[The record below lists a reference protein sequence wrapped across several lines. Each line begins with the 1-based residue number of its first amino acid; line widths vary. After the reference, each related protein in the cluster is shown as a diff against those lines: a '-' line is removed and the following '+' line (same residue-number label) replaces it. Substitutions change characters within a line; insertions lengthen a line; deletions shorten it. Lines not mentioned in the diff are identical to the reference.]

1 MTKASSAEPTAIP
14 AISLGDA
21 MFRYREQS
29 YSHTIDADRDIYGS
43 TLRLDLDTYEVFKI
57 TQKGVWI
64 ARPWNIRKRPD
75 EAPMLQEHGR
85 KHFVLFSAKRRFA
98 HASQVEAL
106 QAFIDRK
113 TRQARILEGQLERVA
128 QAKALGEAQLRKH
141 LRTPRPS
148 EGTLLDLNEALAA

>member
-1 MTKASSAEPTAIP
+1 MTKAPSAEPTAIP

-75 EAPMLQEHGR
+75 EAPTLQEHGR

-98 HASQVEAL
+98 HASQVDAL

-113 TRQARILEGQLERVA
+113 ARQARILEGQLARVA
-128 QAKALGEAQLRKH
+128 QAKLLGEAEMRKH
-141 LRTPRPS
+141 LGTPS
-148 EGTLLDLNEALAA
+148 TNKGTLPVLTEALPA